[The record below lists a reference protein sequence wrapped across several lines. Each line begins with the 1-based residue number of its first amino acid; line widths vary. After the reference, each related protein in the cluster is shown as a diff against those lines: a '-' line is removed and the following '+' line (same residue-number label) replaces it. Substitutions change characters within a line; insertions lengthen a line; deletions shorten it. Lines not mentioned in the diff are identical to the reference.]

1 MPKWSPIIT
10 KPLIMKMNMFL
21 YAVMVL
27 SVICCKQA
35 RNDSTTTRENLTENR
50 MAVFV
55 DSCWNQKDLKKL
67 SSITTQNFTR
77 NLNGID
83 VVSSEPEMQ
92 AHMNVFFRA
101 FPDLTLTM
109 YNTYIKDT
117 VVFTHWEVD
126 GTNTGIF
133 AEAPA
138 TGKKIKISGLSLIYF
153 NKEGK
158 IYREDVSYN
167 ELDLLQQL
175 GYTLVSPVL
184 E

>member
-1 MPKWSPIIT
+1 
-10 KPLIMKMNMFL
+10 MKMNTL
-21 YAVMVL
+21 VYAVMVL

-35 RNDSTTTRENLTENR
+35 RNDSATTHENLIENR
-50 MAVFV
+50 LAVFV
-55 DSCWNQKDLKKL
+55 DSCWNQKDMEKL

-83 VVSSEPEMQ
+83 VVNTELEMQ

-101 FPDLTLTM
+101 FPDLILTM
-109 YNTYIKDT
+109 DDTFIKDS

-158 IYREDVSYN
+158 IYKENVCYN

-175 GYTLVSPVL
+175 GYTLVPPVL
-184 E
+184 K